1 VANCIDLRDQ
11 ITQNTLS
18 LSTGPSVNFNGEY
31 TTAQIAVFT
40 EELSKNIAENA
51 NNNAL
56 TRMTNAFGDGLN
68 NTVSYLNGLFKEL
81 MANNL
86 NDYPEIQTRWASGNM
101 TAIEVADF
109 MEAFNY
115 TPQGIANQ
123 TDFTKLLRELNNYYT
138 SSFSD
143 SLLGGFCSTMTN
155 IFQKIDAFYDLIGV
169 IDGIIT
175 DALAFIQKINEFEG
189 YPPEIAQQGLITF
202 LINQIKQK
210 MEDIAEKVFQEVE
223 DAINNFNVENII
235 GEFTEGSLASV
246 KAIMTAKEQLCTV
259 LTDENKKSIKDKLK
273 GFVDYAVSLLESPGL
288 EQIRYLVFRFCALAA
303 NVEALLKDIMNP
315 LDDYGLRFQRIVR
328 RMEAISNIN
337 TSTAIRNG
345 AIRYSPE
352 RREEAINRLRAMWDG
367 DNNGEVVTSTG
378 EKPIAVKPIT
388 AKEYQELPV
397 CGKVF
402 KSGHKGIKVSGDWV
416 EDLGITGYTR
426 IDLDVK
432 VYLMR
437 LRKVLGKDITITR
450 GWYSTEYNEKVGGD
464 PENSHLS
471 GLVIDIKNDFSFD
484 IPSEDLSVATSIK
497 SIEDF
502 QEQAFKAG
510 FKYIVIKD
518 DEIHLDIRNVPR

>member
-1 VANCIDLRDQ
+1 MANCIDLRDQ

-202 LINQIKQK
+202 LINQIKQ
-210 MEDIAEKVFQEVE
+210 
-223 DAINNFNVENII
+223 NNV
-235 GEFTEGSLASV
+235 
-246 KAIMTAKEQLCTV
+246 
-259 LTDENKKSIKDKLK
+259 
-273 GFVDYAVSLLESPGL
+273 
-288 EQIRYLVFRFCALAA
+288 
-303 NVEALLKDIMNP
+303 
-315 LDDYGLRFQRIVR
+315 
-328 RMEAISNIN
+328 
-337 TSTAIRNG
+337 
-345 AIRYSPE
+345 
-352 RREEAINRLRAMWDG
+352 
-367 DNNGEVVTSTG
+367 
-378 EKPIAVKPIT
+378 
-388 AKEYQELPV
+388 
-397 CGKVF
+397 
-402 KSGHKGIKVSGDWV
+402 
-416 EDLGITGYTR
+416 
-426 IDLDVK
+426 
-432 VYLMR
+432 
-437 LRKVLGKDITITR
+437 
-450 GWYSTEYNEKVGGD
+450 
-464 PENSHLS
+464 
-471 GLVIDIKNDFSFD
+471 
-484 IPSEDLSVATSIK
+484 
-497 SIEDF
+497 
-502 QEQAFKAG
+502 
-510 FKYIVIKD
+510 
-518 DEIHLDIRNVPR
+518 